1 MVTKNIC
8 APMIGRYDY
17 SSCYNAANESDMH
30 HIGDV
35 IDKAKLNPGARIKA
49 DKGYASSDNRQALA
63 QKGFKDNIMHKA
75 AKTNPSLHGR

>member
-1 MVTKNIC
+1 MITAVVTT
-8 APMIGRYDY
+8 
-17 SSCYNAANESDMH
+17 AANESDMH

-63 QKGFKDNIMHKA
+63 QKGFKDNTMYKA
-75 AKTNPSLHGR
+75 AKQTTYFMAGKV